1 MKKDTRQLEEAIGY
15 TFKNPDYLTVALT
28 HSSYANEIKAGRGA
42 DYERQEFLGD
52 AVLELVSSD
61 HIFHKHPDMPEGDM
75 TKLRASLVCEPALA
89 HCARDI
95 DLADYIRLGRGEEST
110 GGRAKE
116 SIISDV
122 MEAIIGGIYLDSGL
136 EDAAKFVNRFIMSH
150 EDEIH
155 AFYDAKSQLQQMAQA
170 GGHVVTYEVI
180 GESGP
185 DHAKVYTVACLIDGV
200 NISDGEGRSKKSAQQ
215 AAALEALR
223 NGKCI

>member
-1 MKKDTRQLEEAIGY
+1 MKKDIKQLEEAIGY
-15 TFKNPDYLTVALT
+15 TFNDPGYLTVALT

-52 AVLELVSSD
+52 AVLELISSD
-61 HIFHKHPDMPEGDM
+61 HIFHNQPDMPEGDM

-110 GGRAKE
+110 GGRTKE

-136 EDAAKFVNRFIMSH
+136 DEAAKFVNRFIMSH
-150 EDEIH
+150 ADEIH
-155 AFYDAKSQLQQMAQA
+155 AFYDAKSQLQQLVQA
-170 GGHVVTYEVI
+170 NGQVVTYEVI

-185 DHAKVYTVACLIDGV
+185 DHAKVYKVACLIDGEQV
-200 NISDGEGRSKKSAQQ
+200 SDGEGRSKKSAQQ
-215 AAALEALR
+215 AAALDALR
-223 NGKCI
+223 SGKCI

>member
-1 MKKDTRQLEEAIGY
+1 
-15 TFKNPDYLTVALT
+15 
-28 HSSYANEIKAGRGA
+28 
-42 DYERQEFLGD
+42 
-52 AVLELVSSD
+52 
-61 HIFHKHPDMPEGDM
+61 MPEGDM

-136 EDAAKFVNRFIMSH
+136 EEASKFVNRFIMSH
-150 EDEIH
+150 ADET
-155 AFYDAKSQLQQMAQA
+155 ALFYDAKSQLQQMAQA
-170 GGHVVTYEVI
+170 RGQVVSYEVI

-185 DHAKVYTVACLIDGV
+185 DHAKVYTIACLIDGER
-200 NISDGEGRSKKSAQQ
+200 ISDGEGRSKKSAQQ

-223 NGKCI
+223 SGKCI

>member
-1 MKKDTRQLEEAIGY
+1 MKKDIKQLEEAIGY
-15 TFKNPDYLTVALT
+15 TFNDPGYLTVALT

-52 AVLELVSSD
+52 AVLELISSD
-61 HIFHKHPDMPEGDM
+61 HIFHNHPDMPEGDM

-110 GGRAKE
+110 GGRTKE

-122 MEAIIGGIYLDSGL
+122 MEAIIGGIYLDSGID
-136 EDAAKFVNRFIMSH
+136 EAAKFVNRFIMSH
-150 EDEIH
+150 ADEIH
-155 AFYDAKSQLQQMAQA
+155 AFYDAKSQLQQLVQA
-170 GGHVVTYEVI
+170 NGQVVTYEVI

-185 DHAKVYTVACLIDGV
+185 DHAKVYKVACLIDGEQV
-200 NISDGEGRSKKSAQQ
+200 SDGEGRSKKSAQQ
-215 AAALEALR
+215 AAALDALR
-223 NGKCI
+223 SGKCI

>member
-1 MKKDTRQLEEAIGY
+1 MKKDIKQLEEAIGY
-15 TFKNPDYLTVALT
+15 TFNDPGYLTVALT

-52 AVLELVSSD
+52 AVLELISSD
-61 HIFHKHPDMPEGDM
+61 HIFHNHPDMPEGDM

-110 GGRAKE
+110 GGRTKE

-136 EDAAKFVNRFIMSH
+136 DEAAKFVNRFIMSH
-150 EDEIH
+150 ADEIH
-155 AFYDAKSQLQQMAQA
+155 AFYDAKSQLQQLAQA
-170 GGHVVTYEVI
+170 NGQVVTYEVI

-185 DHAKVYTVACLIDGV
+185 DHAKVYKVACLIDGEQV
-200 NISDGEGRSKKSAQQ
+200 SDGEGRSKKSAQQ
-215 AAALEALR
+215 AAALDALR
-223 NGKCI
+223 SGKCI